1 MSGAELFFVA
11 ASTALGAAQ
20 TISQASSEAKLAN
33 FNARVAE
40 QNAQAARRQAAADES
55 RQRRQFARSLAKRR
69 TGFSAA
75 GVSLDG
81 SPLDLLE
88 DIATE
93 NEIDLLGIRQR
104 GLAQARE
111 FTLAASE

>member
-1 MSGAELFFVA
+1 
-11 ASTALGAAQ
+11 
-20 TISQASSEAKLAN
+20 
-33 FNARVAE
+33 
-40 QNAQAARRQAAADES
+40 
-55 RQRRQFARSLAKRR
+55 QFARSLAKRR

-88 DIATE
+88 DIAVE

-111 FTLAASE
+111 FTLAASESRFRARNARQQGALGAGVRLASGSAGLIRRGRELFPDEKGADDRGKSTT